1 MINILIIK
9 QGALGDVLRTT
20 CILTGIKRRF
30 KNSKITWFTKKE
42 ALDLIKTNPYINKIF
57 LYDKIN
63 IENLKKERFDLVI
76 NLDEDY
82 KACSLT
88 TYFSKLNSKIYGYYL
103 NNENKIVPSKSAK
116 YYFDMSLLGEKPKN
130 DILKKQNKKT
140 YPELIYEL
148 SELEYKKD
156 PPILVLTEK
165 QKEFAKNFLRR
176 YNIKKEDLVIGL
188 NTGAGGRWPLKKLPI
203 EKTIELA
210 RSLHKELNAKLILF
224 GGPDEVERNN
234 KIISESRVPLINAGC
249 GNYIFE
255 LASLMSIC
263 NTVVTSDSLGLHIA
277 LALKRNVVVFFGQT
291 APQEIELY
299 NQGFKVFTPS
309 ECIGCYSSYDNRKPN
324 CIDGVHVKDLF
335 KAVSELQKQS
345 ISIIILSEN
354 ILETEKTIK
363 YILNQNINIENE
375 IIVSTQNKDIKK
387 LSKNYKEIKI
397 RECKKDLLSES
408 LAIAKNKV
416 ILVTTDKGVLAENSI
431 NEIFKAFKEPSIG
444 CVTGRVMSLNSKN
457 NLLGY
462 WSHLLLDA
470 GAHQIRKKL
479 SLKEN
484 FIECSNYL
492 FAFRNGFIK
501 EIPSNV
507 TEDYFIPYIFW
518 KNRYKIKYIETA
530 KVFIKNPISLN
541 EWLEQKT
548 ENTKKHENLIKYFNI
563 KDLKVKS
570 LKNEILKGTF
580 SALNYPSSLKE
591 FYWTIL
597 LFFARLTMW
606 LNVIFKK

>member
-30 KNSKITWFTKKE
+30 KDSKITWFTKKE

-63 IENLKKERFDLVI
+63 IENLKRERFDLVI

-82 KACSLT
+82 EACSLT
-88 TYFSKLNSKIYGYYL
+88 TYFSKLNSKIYGYYI

-116 YYFDMSLLGEKPKN
+116 DYFDMSLLGEKPKN

-156 PPILVLTEK
+156 PPILVLTKK
-165 QKEFAKNFLRR
+165 QKEFAKDFLRR
-176 YNIKKEDLVIGL
+176 YNIKKNDLVIGL

-210 RSLHKELNAKLILF
+210 RKLHKELNAKLILF
-224 GGPDEVERNN
+224 GGPDEVERND
-234 KIISESRVPLINAGC
+234 KIISESKVPLINAGC

-255 LASLMSIC
+255 LASLISIC
-263 NTVVTSDSLGLHIA
+263 NTIITSDSLGLHIA
-277 LALKRNVVVFFGQT
+277 LALKRNIVVFFGQT

-324 CIDGVHVKDLF
+324 CIDGVHIKELF
-335 KAVSELQKQS
+335 KCVLELQKQNL
-345 ISIIILSEN
+345 SIIVLSED

-363 YILNQNINIENE
+363 SILNQNINIDHE
-375 IIVSTQNKDIKK
+375 IIISTLIKDTEQLKNNYKDIKII
-387 LSKNYKEIKI
+387 STN
-397 RECKKDLLSES
+397 LLSEA
-408 LAIAKNKV
+408 LAIAKNKI
-416 ILVTTDKGVLAENSI
+416 ILVTTDKGILAENSI
-431 NEIFKAFKEPSIG
+431 AEILNSFKDPEVG
-444 CVTGRVMSLNSKN
+444 CVTGRIMSLNPKN

-470 GAHQIRKKL
+470 GAHQIRREL

-492 FAFRNGFIK
+492 FAFKNGFIK
-501 EIPSNV
+501 EIPPNV
-507 TEDYFIPYIFW
+507 SEDYFIPYIFW
-518 KNRYKIKYIETA
+518 KNKYKVKYIESA
-530 KVFIKNPISLN
+530 KVLVKNPINLN

-548 ENTKKHENLIKYFNI
+548 ANTRKHENLIKYFKI
-563 KDLKVKS
+563 KELKVKS

-580 SALNYPSSLKE
+580 SALSYPNSIKE
-591 FYWTIL
+591 FYWTLL

-606 LNVIFKK
+606 LNVILKK